1 MDMKEYMRG
10 ALMQP
15 EEGDTVEYF
24 DLKGRISGYILTEA
38 QQNIPTPGY
47 NYEADITKFWEE
59 FRKLKAECDY
69 PLSFNTLMMRV
80 LVEGLKAAP
89 RLNAHLEYDPFSTK
103 GRLIVKKH
111 IDVAMP
117 IYFEDGRT
125 FPVKVRHIED
135 KSLKGISDEITDMME
150 RLKTTDMD
158 SVLFDLIA
166 QRMVG
171 FTLKGKIV
179 AAAVQIASGFFGK
192 YKLTTLSEYF
202 KPKPKK
208 EGPSLQMNEL
218 NEGTVCL
225 TNWGPLYKGLT
236 GQVTYTPLL
245 YPQVFLMAMG
255 NIRDTEYVFRNE
267 KGEID
272 LGTKKVLPIT
282 LLFDHRIGG
291 FADVMPFIKKLDEI
305 FANPE
310 IMREW

>member
-1 MDMKEYMRG
+1 MDFKEFIRG
-10 ALMQP
+10 ALTLP
-15 EEGDTVEYF
+15 EEGDKIEYF
-24 DLKGRISGYILTEA
+24 DLKGRVSGYILTNA
-38 QQNIPTPGY
+38 QQNIPTPAY
-47 NYEADITKFWEE
+47 NYEADITKFWDE
-59 FRKLKAECDY
+59 FQKLKKECGY
-69 PLSFNTLMMRV
+69 HLSFNNIMMRV

-89 RLNAHLEYDPFSTK
+89 RLNAHLEYYPLSTK

-117 IYFEDGRT
+117 IHFEDGRT
-125 FPVKVRHIED
+125 FPIKVRHIED
-135 KSLKGISDEITDMME
+135 KSLKEISEEIADMME

-158 SVLFDLIA
+158 SVLFNLIA

-171 FTLKGKIV
+171 FTLKGKV
-179 AAAVQIASGFFGK
+179 ASATAQIASGFFGK

-202 KPKPKK
+202 KPKPKQ

-225 TNWGPLYKGLT
+225 TNWGPLYSGLH

-255 NIRDTEYVFRNE
+255 NIRDKEYAFKNE
-267 KGEID
+267 KGEVD

-291 FADVMPFIKKLDEI
+291 FADVMPFIQRLDEI

-310 IMREW
+310 IMHEW